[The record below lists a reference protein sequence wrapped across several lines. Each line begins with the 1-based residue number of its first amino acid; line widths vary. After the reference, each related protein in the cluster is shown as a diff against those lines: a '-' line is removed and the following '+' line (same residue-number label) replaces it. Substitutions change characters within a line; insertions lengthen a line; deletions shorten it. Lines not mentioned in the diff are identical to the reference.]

1 MIMETRYPT
10 FKKNQF
16 EELGWFLG
24 GTLKV
29 KVGSRAFSV
38 EFVKAYGDIPTGGYL
53 GLFGSGEVFEVAIN
67 QGNLSKALNLK
78 SGDKVEISK

>member
-1 MIMETRYPT
+1 M
-10 FKKNQF
+10 
-16 EELGWFLG
+16 GWSLG

-29 KVGSRAFSV
+29 KIDNQEFNV
-38 EFVKAYGDIPTGGYL
+38 EFVKAYGDVPTGGYL